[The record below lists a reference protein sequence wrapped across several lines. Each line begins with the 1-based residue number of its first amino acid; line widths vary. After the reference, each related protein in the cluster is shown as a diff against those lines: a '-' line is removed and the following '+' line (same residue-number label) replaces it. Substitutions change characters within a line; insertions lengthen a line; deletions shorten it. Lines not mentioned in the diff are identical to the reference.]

1 MKKDE
6 ARIPLAGARKE
17 AEDPAEE
24 RMEDWFR
31 EGVTSEFEEGE
42 VVRGRVVH
50 VGSSEVLVDVG
61 YKSEGAIPIDE
72 FHRHG
77 TMPKVGDEIEVYL
90 EAKED
95 SEGLIVLSK
104 DKADKIKVWDAITQA
119 HDKGLPV
126 EGRVI
131 EVVKGGLAVDV
142 GVKAFLPGS
151 QVDLRPVK
159 NLTAMVG
166 QTVRARVIKLNRRR
180 GNVVLSRRAVL
191 EEEREEK
198 KKHTLEVLSE
208 GMVLT
213 GTVKNITD
221 YGAFIDLGGID
232 GLLHVTDM
240 SWGRVGHPSEI
251 FQVGDQVEVV
261 VLHFDRE
268 TGRVS
273 LGYKQKS
280 SDPWERV
287 EQTYAAGTKTRGRV
301 VSLTNYGAFVELEPG
316 VEGLVHVSEMS
327 WTRRVRHPS
336 KIVNVGDEVD
346 VIVLDVNRTA
356 KRISLGMKQVEPDPW
371 ATIEERYKPGMRV
384 QGKVRNLTDFGA
396 FVELEPGVDG
406 LLHISDMSWT
416 RSVGHPSEVL
426 KKGQDLETQILNVD
440 RENKRISLGLK
451 QIQPDPWSTV
461 AQRYPMGSRVTG
473 KVVRLTDFGAF
484 VELEPGV
491 DGLLHISQMSNRPIG
506 RPDEIVSVG
515 DELTLLVIRVD
526 PNERRIGLSLK
537 ELAHAIEPP
546 RPIDDRASHGRR
558 GKKGKHRDDYD
569 YDDED

>member
-1 MKKDE
+1 
-6 ARIPLAGARKE
+6 
-17 AEDPAEE
+17 
-24 RMEDWFR
+24 
-31 EGVTSEFEEGE
+31 V
-42 VVRGRVVH
+42 
-50 VGSSEVLVDVG
+50 
-61 YKSEGAIPIDE
+61 
-72 FHRHG
+72 
-77 TMPKVGDEIEVYL
+77 
-90 EAKED
+90 
-95 SEGLIVLSK
+95 
-104 DKADKIKVWDAITQA
+104 
-119 HDKGLPV
+119 
-126 EGRVI
+126 
-131 EVVKGGLAVDV
+131 EVVKGGLSVDV

-159 NLTAMVG
+159 NLTAMIG
-166 QTVRARVIKLNRRR
+166 QPIRAKVIKLNRRR

-198 KKHTLEVLSE
+198 KKHTLEVLAE

-268 TGRVS
+268 SGRVS

-287 EQTYAAGTKTRGRV
+287 EQTYAPGTKTRGRV
-301 VSLTNYGAFVELEPG
+301 VSLTNYGAFVELEAG

-346 VIVLDVNRTA
+346 VMVLEVNRGA

-371 ATIEERYKPGMRV
+371 ATIDERYRV
-384 QGKVRNLTDFGA
+384 GNRVMGKVRNLTDFGA
-396 FVELEPGVDG
+396 FVELEAGVDG

-416 RSVGHPSEVL
+416 RNVGHPSEVL
-426 KKGQDLETQILNVD
+426 KKGQELETQILNID
-440 RENKRISLGLK
+440 KDNKRISLGLK
-451 QIQPDPWSTV
+451 QIQPDPWTTV

-484 VELEPGV
+484 VELEAGV
-491 DGLLHISQMSNRPIG
+491 DGLLHISQMSNRSVATPS
-506 RPDEIVSVG
+506 EIVNVG

-537 ELAHAIEPP
+537 ELAHAVAPP
-546 RPIDDRASHGRR
+546 DLVEDPSRAGGGRR
-558 GKKGKHRDDYD
+558 RKGKSREYD
-569 YDDED
+569 YDDEN

>member
-1 MKKDE
+1 MATDE
-6 ARIPLAGARKE
+6 RKVQGLAGGQQE
-17 AEDPAEE
+17 VDTPPEE
-24 RMEDWFR
+24 TMEYWLSRSVGDI
-31 EGVTSEFEEGE
+31 EEGE
-42 VVRGRVVH
+42 VIRGRVV
-50 VGSSEVLVDVG
+50 EVRTGDVIVDIG

-72 FHRHG
+72 FRHTG
-77 TMPKVGDEIEVYL
+77 APKVGDEIEVFL

-104 DKADKIKVWDAITQA
+104 DKADKIKVWDQISKAFDA
-119 HDKGLPV
+119 GSPV
-126 EGRVI
+126 EGRVV

-142 GVKAFLPGS
+142 GVRAFLPGS

-159 NLTAMVG
+159 NLGSMLG
-166 QTVRARVIKLNRRR
+166 QTIRAKVIKLNRRR

-191 EEEREEK
+191 ETEREEK
-198 KKHTLEVLSE
+198 KKHTLAVLTE
-208 GMVLT
+208 GMALT

-240 SWGRVGHPSEI
+240 SWGRIGHPSEI

-280 SDPWERV
+280 SDPWAVV
-287 EQTYAAGTKTRGRV
+287 EQRYPVGARVQGRV

-336 KIVNVGDEVD
+336 KIVNVGDTVEVQ
-346 VIVLDVNRTA
+346 VLDVNKAT
-356 KRISLGMKQVEPDPW
+356 KRISLGMKQVEADPW
-371 ATIEERYKPGMRV
+371 DTIDDRYKPGMRV

-416 RSVGHPSEVL
+416 RNIGHPSEVL
-426 KKGQDLETQILNVD
+426 KKGQPVETQILNVD
-440 RENKRISLGLK
+440 RDNKRISLGLK
-451 QIQPDPWSTV
+451 QIQPDPWETV
-461 AQRYPMGSRVTG
+461 SQRFPMGSRVTG

-491 DGLLHISQMSNRPIG
+491 DGLLHVSQMSNRPIAS
-506 RPDEIVSVG
+506 PADLVNVG

-537 ELAHAIEPP
+537 ELAAAVMLDEPAQTEGGA
-546 RPIDDRASHGRR
+546 RGR
-558 GKKGKHRDDYD
+558 GKGRKRRQDDD
-569 YDDED
+569 FDDED

>member
-1 MKKDE
+1 MATDE
-6 ARIPLAGARKE
+6 RKVQDLASGQRE
-17 AEDPAEE
+17 MDTPPEE
-24 RMEDWFR
+24 TMEYWLSRSVGDI
-31 EGVTSEFEEGE
+31 EEGE
-42 VVRGRVVH
+42 VIRGRVV
-50 VGSSEVLVDVG
+50 EVRTGDVIVDIG
-61 YKSEGAIPIDE
+61 YKSEGAIPMEE
-72 FHRHG
+72 FRYSG
-77 TMPKVGDEIEVYL
+77 APKVGDEIEVFL

-104 DKADKIKVWDAITQA
+104 DKADKIKVWDQISKAFDA
-119 HDKGLPV
+119 GSPV
-126 EGRVI
+126 EGRVV

-142 GVKAFLPGS
+142 GVRAFLPGS

-159 NLTAMVG
+159 NLATMLG
-166 QTVRARVIKLNRRR
+166 QTIRAKVIKLNRRR

-191 EEEREEK
+191 ETEREEK
-198 KKHTLEVLSE
+198 KKHTLAVLTE
-208 GMVLT
+208 GMALT

-240 SWGRVGHPSEI
+240 SWGRIGHPSEI

-280 SDPWERV
+280 SDPWAVVDQRYPAGARV
-287 EQTYAAGTKTRGRV
+287 QGKV

-336 KIVNVGDEVD
+336 KIVNVGDTVEVQ
-346 VIVLDVNRTA
+346 VLDVNKAT
-356 KRISLGMKQVEPDPW
+356 KRISLGMKQVEADPW
-371 ATIEERYKPGMRV
+371 DSIDDRYKPGMRV

-416 RSVGHPSEVL
+416 RNIGHPSELL
-426 KKGQDLETQILNVD
+426 KKGQPIETQILNVD
-440 RENKRISLGLK
+440 RDNKRISLGLK
-451 QIQPDPWSTV
+451 QIQPDPWETV
-461 AQRYPMGSRVTG
+461 SQRFPMGSRVTG

-491 DGLLHISQMSNRPIG
+491 DGLLHISQMSNRPIAS
-506 RPDEIVSVG
+506 PADLVNVG

-537 ELAHAIEPP
+537 ELAAAVMMDEPP
-546 RPIDDRASHGRR
+546 QSGGGGRGR
-558 GKKGKHRDDYD
+558 GKGKRRRQDDD
-569 YDDED
+569 FDDED